1 MDLVENF
8 NLLTLALN
16 LVFVCYQFLTFENFN
31 ADIHTLLLWF
41 AS

>member
-16 LVFVCYQFLTFENFN
+16 LVFVCYQFLTFDN